1 MNTAVDS
8 DKEPLRRESNC
19 VDFGVRWTRTIV
31 NEFIEEALLNDEEQ
45 KLLRMKAAGWSR
57 VKQGQELNVSLATVD
72 RLNKGLKAKYDA
84 AQKHSDILPPRI
96 QKS

>member
-1 MNTAVDS
+1 MN
-8 DKEPLRRESNC
+8 E
-19 VDFGVRWTRTIV
+19 
-31 NEFIEEALLNDEEQ
+31 EEQ
-45 KLLRMKAAGWSR
+45 KLLRMKVAGWSR
-57 VKQGQELNVSLATVD
+57 VKQAQELKMSLATVD